1 MIFSN
6 QLIFSDQQAITATA
20 ISANVV
26 DLRPTGTVYKAGSA
40 LTRDLGPGKQIDLLV
55 QVTETFNTLT
65 SLTFTLETSDAVGLT
80 SSRVHW
86 SSGAV
91 ALASLVAG
99 YKVPI
104 IRLPLGPH
112 LRYMGLRY
120 TVGGTNPTLGKITA
134 GIVAAVQTNA

>member
-6 QLIFSDQQAITATA
+6 QLIFSDKQAITATA
-20 ISANVV
+20 ISTNVI
-26 DLRPTGTVYKAGSA
+26 DLRPTGRVYKATA
-40 LTRDLGPGKQIDLLV
+40 DIVRNLGPGEPINVLA
-55 QVTETFNTLT
+55 QVTTAFNTLT
-65 SLTFTLETSDAVGLT
+65 SLTFTLETSDAVNLS

-91 ALASLVAG
+91 LLASLVAG
-99 YKVPI
+99 YTVPI
-104 IRLPLGPH
+104 IHLPLGPH

-120 TVGGTNPTLGKITA
+120 TVAGSDPTLGNITA